1 MSFKSCTVILQDL
14 TQTAHSLDVTAESL
28 YEAVAQALAM
38 LREHEWVGDVG
49 KGLTAVTVKV
59 RHPEVTHVVK
69 IQDFERWLNGSC
81 KSPAETILKSRL
93 RQILS
98 GDKRQPSSNE
108 EA

>member
-1 MSFKSCTVILQDL
+1 MIVQDL
-14 TQTAHSLDVTAESL
+14 NRTAHSLDVTAESL

-38 LREHEWVGDVG
+38 LHDHEWVGEIG
-49 KGLTAVTVKV
+49 TGLTVVTVQV

-98 GDKRQPSSNE
+98 GDNGKSS
-108 EA
+108 ADGKA